1 MRIIIFLIFVLAIV
15 FGPQL
20 WTRRVFKKHS
30 TPRQDFQGTGGE
42 FARHLL
48 DLMNMGHVKVET
60 TPSGDHYDPMTKTVR
75 LTQDNYDKKSLTA
88 VTVAAHEVGHAMQ
101 DQSGYP
107 PLKQRTRLIGV
118 AQGAEKIGAGIMMGI
133 PIVAMITQTP
143 AAGLIVLYAG
153 ILTMGISTLVH
164 LITLPVE
171 WDASFSRALPILQR
185 GGYLSKQDMQGARQI
200 LTAAAFTYVAASLA
214 SLLNLWRW
222 IMLLLRR

>member
-1 MRIIIFLIFVLAIV
+1 MRIILFIIILLVIV

-20 WTRRVFKKHS
+20 WTRRIFKKHS
-30 TPRQDFQGTGGE
+30 TPRQDFKETGGE

-48 DLMNMGHVKVET
+48 TMMNMDHVTVET
-60 TPSGDHYDPMTKTVR
+60 TPTGDHYDPTTKTVR
-75 LTQDNYDKKSLTA
+75 LTQENFDKKSLTA
-88 VTVAAHEVGHAMQ
+88 ISVAAHEVGHAIQ
-101 DQSGYP
+101 DHSGYQ

-118 AQGAEKIGAGIMMGI
+118 AQGAEKVGAGIMMGI

-185 GGYLSKQDMQGARQI
+185 GGYLSNKDMQGARHI

>member
-1 MRIIIFLIFVLAIV
+1 MRVILFLIILLAIV

-20 WTRRVFKKHS
+20 WTRKVFKQHS
-30 TPRQDFQGTGGE
+30 TPRPDLQGTGSE

-48 DLMNMGHVKVET
+48 DAMNLNHVKVET
-60 TPSGDHYDPMTKTVR
+60 TPIGDHYDPMTKTVR
-75 LTQDNYDKKSLTA
+75 LTPDNFDKKSLTA
-88 VTVAAHEVGHAMQ
+88 LTVAAHEVGHAIQ
-101 DQSGYP
+101 DQLEYP

-118 AQGAEKIGAGIMMGI
+118 AQGAEKLGAGLMLGI
-133 PIVAMITQTP
+133 PVVAALTHTP
-143 AAGLIVLYAG
+143 SAGLIVLYAG
-153 ILTMGISTLVH
+153 IMTMGIATLVH

-171 WDASFSRALPILQR
+171 WDASFGRALPVLQR
-185 GGYLSKQDMQGARQI
+185 GAYLSHQDMQNARRI